1 MNYNTTIDI
10 IHPEFKEGGIRDVP
24 NIPTNNTL
32 IIDQY
37 TSVATDNPE
46 LFENARSMNDVF
58 GHFKPSVDVE
68 FIDENGEPILETLY
82 FYRIQD
88 FEVNAG
94 EGKLVSNSFFLSS
107 IKAHAERA
115 EIIRTKILQNSKL
128 QAILTDKQCRDELKV
143 FISRLLNQISDLS
156 DGLPIKEYTTENQLE
171 RFGGF
176 QVVKS
181 FIPDIADMNPDRKAV
196 REIFLTEPEYQKKRL
211 VLSEELRYWHEILS
225 EEKNHYMEYADVC
238 EKQEEK
244 CKRRFSDNIT
254 IALKATK
261 QLETA
266 YRTLDAFFQNAG
278 SDKLDNLNII
288 NANRQVFDNDLQIFG
303 EQVES
308 ILREKYD
315 RLDLSKAYS
324 LLVIPGYVMIDKPTL
339 QYWAGIAHNS
349 KVLLITDHKQENSVN
364 FLIENIS
371 EYKGDSI
378 ELSHVVMTANWIEGR
393 PSEKLSNVERDEKA
407 FFVPP
412 SAALVGKIYSQTNL
426 AQASAGFKYGA
437 FHKVKDVEIN
447 LRIVEIER
455 IRDSHIVPI
464 VKMDEKNEVMA
475 FCNSTLYNGAN
486 QPFTEYAL
494 VRTII
499 WVERVLQNYYNY
511 FLYYEPWDPDRTP
524 YQIKEKIVSYFN
536 KYSGYGGT
544 IEHFYVKLPTR
555 DLDTN
560 CLKFDMEFYIWY
572 YPHAIRITLN
582 QK

>member
-1 MNYNTTIDI
+1 MIQCISINK
-10 IHPEFKEGGIRDVP
+10 PLSGFRDVP
-24 NIPTNNTL
+24 DIPANNTL

-37 TSVATDNPE
+37 TSDASDNPE

-68 FIDENGEPILETLY
+68 FIDENGETILETIH
-82 FYRIQD
+82 FYGIQD
-88 FEVNAG
+88 FEVNDG
-94 EGKLVSNSFFLSS
+94 NGNLITNSNFLFS
-107 IKAHAERA
+107 IKKRIDASDSSNATVIEHA
-115 EIIRTKILQNSKL
+115 
-128 QAILTDKQCRDELKV
+128 TDC
-143 FISRLLNQISDLS
+143 
-156 DGLPIKEYTTENQLE
+156 KE
-171 RFGGF
+171 
-176 QVVKS
+176 
-181 FIPDIADMNPDRKAV
+181 
-196 REIFLTEPEYQKKRL
+196 
-211 VLSEELRYWHEILS
+211 
-225 EEKNHYMEYADVC
+225 
-238 EKQEEK
+238 QEEK
-244 CKRRFSDNIT
+244 YKHLFSENIT

-288 NANRQVFDNDLQIFG
+288 NANRQVFDNNLQIFG

-339 QYWAGIAHNS
+339 LYWAGIAYKY
-349 KVLLITDHKQENSVN
+349 KVLLITDHKQEDSVDS
-364 FLIENIS
+364 LIKNIAD
-371 EYKGDSI
+371 YKGDSI

-393 PSEKLSNVERDEKA
+393 PSEKLSYSERDEKA
-407 FFVPP
+407 FFIPP
-412 SAALVGKIYSQTNL
+412 SVALAGKIYSQTDI
-426 AQASAGFKYGA
+426 AQSSAGRIYGI
-437 FHKVKDVEIN
+437 FHKVKDVGIN
-447 LRIVEIER
+447 FSKSDIER
-455 IRDSHIVPI
+455 ISQSHIVPI
-464 VKMDEKNEVMA
+464 VKATEGYEVMA
-475 FCNSTLYNGAN
+475 FDNSTLYNGAN

-511 FLYYEPWDPDRTP
+511 FLYYEPWNPDRTP

-560 CLKFDMEFYIWY
+560 CLIFDMEFNIWSLVS
-572 YPHAIRITLN
+572 IKKR
-582 QK
+582 